1 MCLELINIACQK
13 HGSKMSSI
21 RKRGNKYQ
29 VQIRT
34 QGQKI
39 TQKAINI
46 LSALYT
52 SNSIDV

>member
-21 RKRGNKYQ
+21 RERGNKYQ

>member
-1 MCLELINIACQK
+1 
-13 HGSKMSSI
+13 MSSI